1 MSKAFAYETKLNAG
15 MTIEGNSHNVDIPD
29 YNHEAVTGL
38 NEEFQEQYGSHDSD
52 LVTAKRVVEFVDE
65 KMDYQNPAE
74 MYDTETGEQLDDE
87 VPLEYAIEHEVG
99 RCKEQAAVAQMLMQ
113 MEGVE
118 SRYVKA
124 EWDNNN
130 EDIDRPVD
138 RHAFLK
144 AETENGVYHAD
155 PTLGEFQ
162 SYEDFVE
169 PKAELNFEEIE
180 QELEIE
186 DGQEAAL
193 GRL

>member
-1 MSKAFAYETKLNAG
+1 MSKASAYETKLHAG
-15 MTIEGNSHNVDIPD
+15 MSLEGNTHSVKIPD
-29 YNHEAVTGL
+29 YNHETVTGL
-38 NEEFQEQYGSHDSD
+38 NEEFREQYGSHETDH
-52 LVTAKRVVEFVDE
+52 VTAKRIVDFVDE
-65 KMDYQNPAE
+65 KMDYRNPAE

-113 MEGVE
+113 MEGIE

-124 EWDNNN
+124 IWDNNDP
-130 EDIDRPVD
+130 EDERNYDK
-138 RHAFLK
+138 HAFIK
-144 AETENGVYHAD
+144 AETEEGVYHAD
-155 PTLGEFQ
+155 PTLGDFQ
-162 SYEDFVE
+162 PYEDFVE
-169 PKAELNFEEIE
+169 PRTDLNFREVE

>member
-15 MTIEGNSHNVDIPD
+15 IALEGNSHNVNIPE
-29 YNHEAVTGL
+29 YNHEAVRGL
-38 NEEFQEQYGSHDSD
+38 NEEFREEYGSHDSD
-52 LVTAKRVVEFVDE
+52 FVTAQRVVEFVSE

-74 MYDTETGEQLDDE
+74 MYDPETGEQLGNE

-113 MEGVE
+113 MKGID

-124 EWDNNN
+124 TWDNRDP
-130 EDIDRPVD
+130 ETDRLVEK
-138 RHAFLK
+138 HAFLK
-144 AETENGVYHAD
+144 TETEDGVYHAD

-162 SYEDFVE
+162 PYEDFVE
-169 PKAELNFEEIE
+169 PRADLNFEEVE

-186 DGQEAAL
+186 NGQEAAL